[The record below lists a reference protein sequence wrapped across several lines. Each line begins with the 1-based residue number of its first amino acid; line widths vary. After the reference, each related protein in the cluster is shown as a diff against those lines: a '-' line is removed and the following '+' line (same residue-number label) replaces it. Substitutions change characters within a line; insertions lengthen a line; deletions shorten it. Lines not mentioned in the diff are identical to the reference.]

1 MGGCCIRSSSNKTL
15 LLDMSTLKLNNIFN
29 QTSLVAAI
37 LYSIVATAG
46 LFYVNLGGAFLS
58 AFVDGL
64 GVQRDVAG
72 FIVSSNKY
80 GAAFGALL
88 ATFVVKKLEW
98 RPTLRKLFFLL
109 IIVDLI
115 STQIQNPQLLI
126 LLRFLHG
133 TIGGLSVGFGLSLIA
148 RTYNPDKI
156 FGMLLVV
163 QYSFGSIGIWAVP
176 RMVDAF
182 GYAAVFGALISFTLM
197 TLLILPLVPNVQNS
211 PEKDRLQNIFFIPL
225 DKFLFFALAALFL
238 FQASNMGV
246 ADYAFELGKD
256 IGLRNTEI
264 SNILTIANII
274 SISGGALVYLIGT
287 KFGRTIPLVIGIT
300 ISAIF
305 TFLLHYSENITV
317 YFIANSVTGIAWG
330 FTIPYI
336 LGLCASFDKYGQMA
350 ALAGFIS
357 KMGLAT
363 GPLIGSLFIIDYG
376 IDFIINVAV
385 LSLIFA
391 MFASWYSSKKGINNE

>member
-1 MGGCCIRSSSNKTL
+1 MN
-15 LLDMSTLKLNNIFN
+15 TLKLNNTFT

-37 LYSIVATAG
+37 LYSIIATAG

-64 GVQRDVAG
+64 GVERDVAG
-72 FIVSSNKY
+72 YIVSANKY

-88 ATFVVKKLEW
+88 ATFFVKKLEW
-98 RPTLRKLFFLL
+98 RFVLRILFICL

-115 STQIQNPQLLI
+115 STQIKNPETLI

-133 TIGGLSVGFGLSLIA
+133 TIGGLSVGFGLSIIA

-163 QYSFGSIGIWAVP
+163 QYSFGSIGIYAVP
-176 RMVDAF
+176 RMVETF
-182 GYAAVFGALISFTLM
+182 GNGAVFGALIIFTIM
-197 TLLILPLVPNVQNS
+197 AISILPFVPNVAKSNDEVS
-211 PEKDRLQNIFFIPL
+211 SSNIFNISIG
-225 DKFLFFALAALFL
+225 KFLFLALVSLFL
-238 FQASNMGV
+238 FQAANMGV

-256 IGLRNTEI
+256 IGLENNKI

-287 KFGRTIPLVIGIT
+287 KYGRTLPLIIGIST
-300 ISAIF
+300 SAIF
-305 TFLLHYSENITV
+305 TFLLHYSDNVSI
-317 YFIANSVTGIAWG
+317 YFIANTFTGIAWG

-336 LGLCASFDKYGQMA
+336 LGLCSTFDIHGQMA

-363 GPLIGSLFIIDYG
+363 GPLIGSLTIINNG
-376 IDFIINVAV
+376 INFIINIAV
-385 LSLIFA
+385 VSLCISLIA
-391 MFASWYSSKKGINNE
+391 VWLSSSATKEN

>member
-1 MGGCCIRSSSNKTL
+1 MN
-15 LLDMSTLKLNNIFN
+15 TLKLNNTFT

-37 LYSIVATAG
+37 LYSIIATAG

-64 GVQRDVAG
+64 GVERDVAG
-72 FIVSSNKY
+72 YIVSANKY

-88 ATFVVKKLEW
+88 ATFFVKKLEW
-98 RPTLRKLFFLL
+98 RFVLRILFICL

-115 STQIQNPQLLI
+115 STQIKNPETLI

-133 TIGGLSVGFGLSLIA
+133 TIGGLSVGFGLSIIA

-163 QYSFGSIGIWAVP
+163 QYSFGSIGIYAVP
-176 RMVDAF
+176 RMVETF
-182 GYAAVFGALISFTLM
+182 GNGAVFGALIIFTIM
-197 TLLILPLVPNVQNS
+197 AISILPFVPNVAKSDNKVS
-211 PEKDRLQNIFFIPL
+211 SSNIFNISIG
-225 DKFLFFALAALFL
+225 KFLFLALVSLFL
-238 FQASNMGV
+238 FQAANMGV

-256 IGLRNTEI
+256 IGLENNKI

-287 KFGRTIPLVIGIT
+287 KYGRTLPLIIGIST
-300 ISAIF
+300 SAIF
-305 TFLLHYSENITV
+305 TFLLHYSDNVSI
-317 YFIANSVTGIAWG
+317 YFIANTFTGIAWG
-330 FTIPYI
+330 FTIPFI
-336 LGLCASFDKYGQMA
+336 LGLCATFDTHGQMA

-363 GPLIGSLFIIDYG
+363 GPLIGSLFIINSG
-376 IDFIINVAV
+376 INFIINIAV
-385 LSLIFA
+385 VSLCISLIA
-391 MFASWYSSKKGINNE
+391 VWLSSRATEDN

>member
-1 MGGCCIRSSSNKTL
+1 MN
-15 LLDMSTLKLNNIFN
+15 TLKLNNTFT
-29 QTSLVAAI
+29 QTSFVAAI
-37 LYSIVATAG
+37 LYSIIATAG

-64 GVQRDVAG
+64 GVERDVAG
-72 FIVSSNKY
+72 FIVSANKY

-88 ATFVVKKLEW
+88 ATFFVKKLEW
-98 RPTLRKLFFLL
+98 RFVLRILFICL
-109 IIVDLI
+109 IVVDLI
-115 STQIQNPQLLI
+115 STQIKNPDTLI

-133 TIGGLSVGFGLSLIA
+133 TIGGLSVGFGLSIIA

-163 QYSFGSIGIWAVP
+163 QYSFGSIGIFAVP
-176 RMVDAF
+176 RMVETF
-182 GYAAVFGALISFTLM
+182 GNGAVFGALIIFTIM
-197 TLLILPLVPNVQNS
+197 AISILPFVPNVAKSNNELS
-211 PEKDRLQNIFFIPL
+211 SSNIFNISIG
-225 DKFLFFALAALFL
+225 KFLFLALVSLFL
-238 FQASNMGV
+238 FQAANMGV

-256 IGLRNTEI
+256 IGLENNKI

-287 KFGRTIPLVIGIT
+287 KYGRTLPLIIGIST
-300 ISAIF
+300 SAIF
-305 TFLLHYSENITV
+305 TFLLHYSDNVSI
-317 YFIANSVTGIAWG
+317 YFIANTFTGIAWG

-336 LGLCASFDKYGQMA
+336 LGLCSTFDIHGQMA

-363 GPLIGSLFIIDYG
+363 GPLIGSLFIINNG
-376 IDFIINVAV
+376 INFIINIAV
-385 LSLIFA
+385 VSLCISLIA
-391 MFASWYSSKKGINNE
+391 VWLSSSATKEN

>member
-1 MGGCCIRSSSNKTL
+1 MNII
-15 LLDMSTLKLNNIFN
+15 KLNNTFA
-29 QTSLVAAI
+29 QSSLMAAI
-37 LYSIVATAG
+37 LYSIIATAG

-72 FIVSSNKY
+72 YIVSANKY

-98 RPTLRKLFFLL
+98 RYVLRRLFFCL
-109 IIVDLI
+109 IVVDLI
-115 STQIQNPQLLI
+115 STQIQNPQTLI

-133 TIGGLSVGFGLSLIA
+133 TIGGLSVGFGLSIIA

-176 RMVDAF
+176 RMVESF
-182 GYAAVFGALISFTLM
+182 GYSAVFAALIIFTIM
-197 TLLILPLVPNVQNS
+197 AILILPLVPNVKKVS
-211 PEKDRLQNIFFIPL
+211 VETDSLNIFNIPIG
-225 DKFLFFALAALFL
+225 KFLFLALVGLFL

-256 IGLRNTEI
+256 IGLENTEI
-264 SNILTIANII
+264 SNILTIANVI

-287 KFGRTIPLVIGIT
+287 KFGRTLPLIIGISV
-300 ISAIF
+300 SAIF
-305 TFLLHYSENITV
+305 TFLLHYSDNISI
-317 YFIANSVTGIAWG
+317 YFIANTVTGIAWG
-330 FTIPYI
+330 FSIPYI
-336 LGLCASFDKYGQMA
+336 LGLCSTFDSHGQMA
-350 ALAGFIS
+350 ALAGFVS

-376 IDFIINVAV
+376 IELIINIAVFSLVVAM
-385 LSLIFA
+385 I
-391 MFASWYSSKKGINNE
+391 ASWLSSKATEVN

>member
-1 MGGCCIRSSSNKTL
+1 MNII
-15 LLDMSTLKLNNIFN
+15 KLNNTFS
-29 QTSLVAAI
+29 QSSLMAAI
-37 LYSIVATAG
+37 LYSIIATAG

-72 FIVSSNKY
+72 YIVSANKY

-98 RPTLRKLFFLL
+98 RYVLRRLFLCL
-109 IIVDLI
+109 IVVDLI
-115 STQIQNPQLLI
+115 STQIQNPQTLI

-133 TIGGLSVGFGLSLIA
+133 TIGGLSVGFGLSIIA

-176 RMVDAF
+176 RMVESF
-182 GYAAVFGALISFTLM
+182 GYSAVFAALIIFTIM
-197 TLLILPLVPNVQNS
+197 AILILPLVPNVKKVS
-211 PEKDRLQNIFFIPL
+211 VETDSSNIFNIPIG
-225 DKFLFFALAALFL
+225 KFLFLALVGLFL

-256 IGLRNTEI
+256 IGLENTEI
-264 SNILTIANII
+264 SNILTIANVI

-287 KFGRTIPLVIGIT
+287 KFGRTLPLIIGISV
-300 ISAIF
+300 SAIF
-305 TFLLHYSENITV
+305 TFLLHYSDNISI
-317 YFIANSVTGIAWG
+317 YFIANTVTGIAWG
-330 FTIPYI
+330 FSIPYI
-336 LGLCASFDKYGQMA
+336 LGLCSTFDSHGQMA
-350 ALAGFIS
+350 ALAGFVS

-376 IDFIINVAV
+376 IELIINIAVFSLVVAM
-385 LSLIFA
+385 I
-391 MFASWYSSKKGINNE
+391 ASWLSSKATEAN

>member
-1 MGGCCIRSSSNKTL
+1 MNII
-15 LLDMSTLKLNNIFN
+15 KLNNTFA
-29 QTSLVAAI
+29 QSSLMAAI
-37 LYSIVATAG
+37 LYSIIATAG

-72 FIVSSNKY
+72 YIVSANKY

-98 RPTLRKLFFLL
+98 RYILRRLFFCL
-109 IIVDLI
+109 IVVDLI
-115 STQIQNPQLLI
+115 STQIQNPQTLI

-133 TIGGLSVGFGLSLIA
+133 TIGGLSVGFGLSIIA

-176 RMVDAF
+176 SMVESF
-182 GYAAVFGALISFTLM
+182 GYSAVFAALIIFTIM
-197 TLLILPLVPNVQNS
+197 AILILPLVPNVKKVS
-211 PEKDRLQNIFFIPL
+211 VETDSLNIFNIPIG
-225 DKFLFFALAALFL
+225 KFLFLALVGLFL

-256 IGLRNTEI
+256 IGLENTEI
-264 SNILTIANII
+264 SNILTIANVI

-287 KFGRTIPLVIGIT
+287 KFGRTLPLIIGISV
-300 ISAIF
+300 SAIF
-305 TFLLHYSENITV
+305 TFLLHYSDNISI
-317 YFIANSVTGIAWG
+317 YFIANTVTGIAWG
-330 FTIPYI
+330 FSIPYI
-336 LGLCASFDKYGQMA
+336 LGLCSTFDSHGQMA
-350 ALAGFIS
+350 ALAGFVS

-376 IDFIINVAV
+376 IELIINIAVFSLVVAM
-385 LSLIFA
+385 I
-391 MFASWYSSKKGINNE
+391 ASWLSSKATEVN

>member
-1 MGGCCIRSSSNKTL
+1 MN
-15 LLDMSTLKLNNIFN
+15 TLKLNNTFT
-29 QTSLVAAI
+29 QTSFVAAI
-37 LYSIVATAG
+37 LYSIIATAG

-64 GVQRDVAG
+64 GVERDVAG
-72 FIVSSNKY
+72 YIVSANKY

-88 ATFVVKKLEW
+88 ATFFVKKLEW
-98 RPTLRKLFFLL
+98 RSVLRILFVCL
-109 IIVDLI
+109 IVVDLI
-115 STQIQNPQLLI
+115 STQIKNPDTLI

-133 TIGGLSVGFGLSLIA
+133 TIGGLSVGFGLSIIA

-163 QYSFGSIGIWAVP
+163 QYSFGSIGIYAVP
-176 RMVDAF
+176 RMVETF
-182 GYAAVFGALISFTLM
+182 GNGAVFGALIIFTIM
-197 TLLILPLVPNVQNS
+197 AISILPFVPNVAKSDNKVS
-211 PEKDRLQNIFFIPL
+211 SSNIFNISIG
-225 DKFLFFALAALFL
+225 KFLFLALVSLFL
-238 FQASNMGV
+238 FQAANMGV

-256 IGLRNTEI
+256 IGLENNKI

-287 KFGRTIPLVIGIT
+287 KYGRTLPLIIGIST
-300 ISAIF
+300 SAIF
-305 TFLLHYSENITV
+305 TFLLHYSDNVSI
-317 YFIANSVTGIAWG
+317 YFIANTFTGIAWG

-336 LGLCASFDKYGQMA
+336 LGLCATFDIHGQMA

-363 GPLIGSLFIIDYG
+363 GPLIGSLFIINSG
-376 IDFIINVAV
+376 INFIINIAV
-385 LSLIFA
+385 VSLCISLIA
-391 MFASWYSSKKGINNE
+391 VWLSSRATADN

>member
-1 MGGCCIRSSSNKTL
+1 MN
-15 LLDMSTLKLNNIFN
+15 TLKLNTTFT

-37 LYSIVATAG
+37 LYSIIATAG

-64 GVQRDVAG
+64 GVERDVAG
-72 FIVSSNKY
+72 YIVSANKY

-88 ATFVVKKLEW
+88 ATFFVKKLEW
-98 RPTLRKLFFLL
+98 RFVLRILFICL

-115 STQIQNPQLLI
+115 STQIKNPETLI

-133 TIGGLSVGFGLSLIA
+133 TIGGLSVGFGLSIIA

-163 QYSFGSIGIWAVP
+163 QYSFGSIGIYAVP
-176 RMVDAF
+176 RMVETF
-182 GYAAVFGALISFTLM
+182 GNGAVFGALIIFTIM
-197 TLLILPLVPNVQNS
+197 AISILPFVPNVTKSDNEVS
-211 PEKDRLQNIFFIPL
+211 SSNIFNISIG
-225 DKFLFFALAALFL
+225 KFLFLALVSLFL
-238 FQASNMGV
+238 FQAANMGV

-256 IGLRNTEI
+256 IGLENNKI

-287 KFGRTIPLVIGIT
+287 KYGRTLPLIIGIST
-300 ISAIF
+300 SAIF
-305 TFLLHYSENITV
+305 TFLLHYSDNVSI
-317 YFIANSVTGIAWG
+317 YFIANTFTGIAWG

-336 LGLCASFDKYGQMA
+336 LGLCATFDIHGQMA

-363 GPLIGSLFIIDYG
+363 GPLIGSLFIINSG
-376 IDFIINVAV
+376 INFIINIAV
-385 LSLIFA
+385 VSLCISLIA
-391 MFASWYSSKKGINNE
+391 VWISSRATTDN